1 MIGKNSVYRIQ
12 CSAIANI
19 HWHFWNASLVDK
31 NATNLWWE
39 PIDWKM
45 HPNLR
50 HHTVKMMYL
59 KMRCGSFR
67 SSLDLFFP
75 PRSGLLVCLFR
86 HEPAMKHGLALNLWP
101 YFSTFQVLDF
111 RFSDVQWNRLA
122 FKLKF
127 KEKNKKFIE
136 LLWGL
141 LVSVDAN
148 PWLLYRRELE
158 SSAGPL
164 KQSLYVTLTGLEL
177 TMILLPP
184 LLHF

>member
-1 MIGKNSVYRIQ
+1 MRT
-12 CSAIANI
+12 
-19 HWHFWNASLVDK
+19 HWLKDASEFETPHCEDDVSE
-31 NATNLWWE
+31 NEMWE
-39 PIDWKM
+39 LPLFLG
-45 HPNLR
+45 P
-50 HHTVKMMYL
+50 
-59 KMRCGSFR
+59 
-67 SSLDLFFP
+67 FFP

-127 KEKNKKFIE
+127 KKKNQKFIE

-148 PWLLYRRELE
+148 PCLLYWRELE

-177 TMILLPP
+177 TMILLPSP
-184 LLHF
+184 LHF